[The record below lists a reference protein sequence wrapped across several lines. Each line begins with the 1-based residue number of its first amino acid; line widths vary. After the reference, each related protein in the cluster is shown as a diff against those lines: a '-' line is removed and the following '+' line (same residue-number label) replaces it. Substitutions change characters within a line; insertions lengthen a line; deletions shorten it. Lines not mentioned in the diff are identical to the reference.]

1 MWHTDVGSQNS
12 KTYLYIDAGSRWS
25 SATQNHKTMP
35 KYVIYRG
42 QVMSYEMYLLEL
54 AAK

>member
-1 MWHTDVGSQNS
+1 MQMLVLANKICILKLGHGDPTQ
-12 KTYLYIDAGSRWS
+12 
-25 SATQNHKTMP
+25 TQNHKTMP

>member
-1 MWHTDVGSQNS
+1 MV
-12 KTYLYIDAGSRWS
+12 S
-25 SATQNHKTMP
+25 STTLNHKTMP